1 MSDSGDPFGKPM
13 VDNGLDGIVSTL
25 PENILFLTGYWP
37 STADSVLLYPT
48 TGKPCLIIPSV
59 DRSFV
64 PNGQDIE
71 VREYDID
78 QQDILFSKTRSKV
91 LSLVKSLI
99 ADRSLSKSR
108 LGVEKSFET
117 VAGSFRGSEASIP
130 ALPFFKGLEEQ
141 NPEIIWIDASPLL
154 KKWRQI
160 KTSAQI
166 KALKHCHEIA
176 AHAFAEGKAHIRP
189 GMREIEVAS
198 AIESAFQEFG
208 VGYKEV
214 RRARGFAF
222 AMSGPVNAANG
233 WLPANFSTDRR
244 LKKGDLVLIE
254 FNGFADGYWSDL
266 SRTYVVDEPDE
277 RQTQLGKSIEMIL
290 NSVIAEIKPGIEG
303 KSLDRRARVLMKKND
318 LEPYFP
324 HYIGH
329 GVGFAFHESPILS
342 EGFESTLEAGMVLAI
357 EPGIYIPGY
366 GGIRIEQ
373 NVVVNETNA
382 EVLSNFE
389 TGL

>member
-1 MSDSGDPFGKPM
+1 
-13 VDNGLDGIVSTL
+13 
-25 PENILFLTGYWP
+25 
-37 STADSVLLYPT
+37 LLYPT

-64 PNGQDIE
+64 PNVHDIE

-78 QQDILFSKTRSKV
+78 QADILFSKTRTRV
-91 LSLVKSLI
+91 LGIVTSLI
-99 ADRSLSKSR
+99 ADRGLSKSR

-117 VAGSFRGSEASIP
+117 VAGSFRGSEANIP
-130 ALPFFKGLEEQ
+130 GLAFFDGLEEQ
-141 NPEIIWIDASPLL
+141 CTGIRWIDASPLL

-160 KTSAQI
+160 KTPFQLEAI
-166 KALKHCHEIA
+166 KKCHEIA
-176 AHAFAEGKAHIRP
+176 AHAFSEGKARIQP
-189 GMREIEVAS
+189 GAREIEVAA
-198 AIESAFQEFG
+198 AIEGAFQEFG

-222 AMSGPVNAANG
+222 AMSGPVNAANA
-233 WLPANFSTDRR
+233 WLPANFSTGRR
-244 LKKGDLVLIE
+244 LEKGDLLLIE

-266 SRTYVVDEPDE
+266 SRTYVVGEPDK
-277 RQTQLGKSIEMIL
+277 RQIQLGKSIEMIL

-303 KSLDRRARVLMKKND
+303 KSLDKRARALMKEHD
-318 LEPYFP
+318 LETYFP

-342 EGFESTLEAGMVLAI
+342 EGFESTLEEGMVLAI

-373 NVVVNETNA
+373 NIVVTNTNA
-382 EVLSNFE
+382 EVISNFE
-389 TGL
+389 TGI